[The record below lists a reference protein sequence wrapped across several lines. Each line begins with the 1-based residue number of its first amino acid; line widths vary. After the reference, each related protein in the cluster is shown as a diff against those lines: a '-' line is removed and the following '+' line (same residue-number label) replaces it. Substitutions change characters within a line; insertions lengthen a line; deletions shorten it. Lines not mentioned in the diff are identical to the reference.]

1 MNTEKQKDN
10 QKTTSIEW
18 KIIKLQG
25 GIILSLIITIIIMF
39 SLQIYK
45 DLQYDYIKT
54 EETVIESNDE
64 GNANYLKGTGDIQ
77 NGKNY
82 GNDNKNQD

>member
-10 QKTTSIEW
+10 QKKTSIEW

-54 EETVIESNDE
+54 EETVIESNDS

-77 NGKNY
+77 NGYDYSKEHE
-82 GNDNKNQD
+82 